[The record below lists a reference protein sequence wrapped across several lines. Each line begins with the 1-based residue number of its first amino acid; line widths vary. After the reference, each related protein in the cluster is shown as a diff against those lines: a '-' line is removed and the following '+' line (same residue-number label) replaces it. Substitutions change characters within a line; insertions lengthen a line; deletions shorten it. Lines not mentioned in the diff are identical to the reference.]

1 MNFFDQ
7 AALRLKQSLQVEQD
21 KEVATLLAM
30 SARAWAGR
38 KKNDSFPEVEL
49 RALAQRRPDL
59 GIDVEY
65 VLTGGRM
72 SPHERQAVDRAS
84 MSAPADDKA
93 PGAAVLRACAMV
105 ELLVGHLP
113 EGLPN
118 KDIAAALGC
127 TPSTVTRT
135 ADVLIAHGWLRKLPT
150 GHYCAS
156 VQFAR
161 LVTRVLNGFVEADRR
176 LQAAQANHLREAS
189 PDAVAWLRQFSH
201 PNH

>member
-1 MNFFDQ
+1 MENFEE
-7 AALRLKQSLQVEQD
+7 AALRLKQELRVKAD
-21 KEVATLLAM
+21 KDVAGALGL
-30 SARAWAGR
+30 SPVAWVGR
-38 KKNDSFPEVEL
+38 KKRGKFPEVEL
-49 RALAQRRPDL
+49 RALAQQRPEL

>member
-1 MNFFDQ
+1 
-7 AALRLKQSLQVEQD
+7 
-21 KEVATLLAM
+21 
-30 SARAWAGR
+30 
-38 KKNDSFPEVEL
+38 
-49 RALAQRRPDL
+49 
-59 GIDVEY
+59 
-65 VLTGGRM
+65 
-72 SPHERQAVDRAS
+72 
-84 MSAPADDKA
+84 MSAPTDDKA
-93 PGAAVLRACAMV
+93 DGAAVLRACALV
-105 ELLVGHLP
+105 ELLAGHLP
-113 EGLPN
+113 DGLPN

>member
-1 MNFFDQ
+1 MNFFDR